1 MSDDGFLFSYDPKR
15 SYILEMEEKKKS
27 EQQQNA
33 DYDPYNYRVVEHP
46 TT

>member
-1 MSDDGFLFSYDPKR
+1 
-15 SYILEMEEKKKS
+15 LELEEKKKGAH
-27 EQQQNA
+27 EQED